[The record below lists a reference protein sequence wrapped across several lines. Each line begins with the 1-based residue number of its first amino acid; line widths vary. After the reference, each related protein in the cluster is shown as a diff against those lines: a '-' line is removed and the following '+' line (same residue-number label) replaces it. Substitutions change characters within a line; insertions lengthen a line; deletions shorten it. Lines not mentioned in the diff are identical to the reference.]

1 MTVVPD
7 WIEIAERLAL
17 TGGAGV
23 LLGINRSVRGR
34 PAGLRTTC
42 LVALAAAIAMI
53 QADLLLATPGKG
65 SDSFA
70 VMDVMRLP
78 LGILSGIGFIGAGAI
93 LKRGLLVTGVTTAA
107 TLWFVRVIG
116 LCFGGGQ
123 TGLGMA
129 GTAMGGIVLWWLEA
143 AEAKIRQERIGQL
156 QLLVRQNTGLG
167 DDLG

>member
-65 SDSFA
+65 SDS
-70 VMDVMRLP
+70 
-78 LGILSGIGFIGAGAI
+78 
-93 LKRGLLVTGVTTAA
+93 
-107 TLWFVRVIG
+107 
-116 LCFGGGQ
+116 
-123 TGLGMA
+123 
-129 GTAMGGIVLWWLEA
+129 
-143 AEAKIRQERIGQL
+143 L
-156 QLLVRQNTGLG
+156 Q
-167 DDLG
+167 